1 MGNYLPIIT
10 RGETPFFESDDMSHN
25 IGGLQDKYELSQ
37 YEVGEVLFLKQQTIQ
52 KIEQK
57 AIINFKQALKDKNIQ
72 IKDLLP

>member
-1 MGNYLPIIT
+1 
-10 RGETPFFESDDMSHN
+10 MSHS

-37 YEVGEVLFLKQQTIQ
+37 SEIGEALFLKQQTIQ

-57 AIINFKQALKDKNIQ
+57 AIENFKQALQAKNIQ

>member
-1 MGNYLPIIT
+1 
-10 RGETPFFESDDMSHN
+10 MSHS

-37 YEVGEVLFLKQQTIQ
+37 YEIGEVLFLKQQTIQ

-57 AIINFKQALKDKNIQ
+57 AIERFKQELQARNIE

>member
-1 MGNYLPIIT
+1 
-10 RGETPFFESDDMSHN
+10 MSHS

-37 YEVGEVLFLKQQTIQ
+37 SEIGEALFLKQQTIQ

>member
-1 MGNYLPIIT
+1 
-10 RGETPFFESDDMSHN
+10 MSHS

-37 YEVGEVLFLKQQTIQ
+37 SEIGEALFLKQQTIQ

-57 AIINFKQALKDKNIQ
+57 AIENFKQAFQAKYIQ

>member
-1 MGNYLPIIT
+1 
-10 RGETPFFESDDMSHN
+10 MSHS

-37 YEVGEVLFLKQQTIQ
+37 SEIGEALFLKQQTIQ

-57 AIINFKQALKDKNIQ
+57 AIENFKQALEARNIQ

>member
-1 MGNYLPIIT
+1 M
-10 RGETPFFESDDMSHN
+10 N

-37 YEVGEVLFLKQQTIQ
+37 SEIGEVLFLKQQTIQ

-57 AIINFKQALKDKNIQ
+57 AIENFKQALEARNIQ